1 MIADNYKIKGLLY
14 NLPKFKYKLVYLLI
28 MITGYFNLL
37 FQVSTMIKN
46 LNMQF
51 FYEQLLKKLWIALFN

>member
-28 MITGYFNLL
+28 MITDYFNLL

-46 LNMQF
+46 LNM
-51 FYEQLLKKLWIALFN
+51 